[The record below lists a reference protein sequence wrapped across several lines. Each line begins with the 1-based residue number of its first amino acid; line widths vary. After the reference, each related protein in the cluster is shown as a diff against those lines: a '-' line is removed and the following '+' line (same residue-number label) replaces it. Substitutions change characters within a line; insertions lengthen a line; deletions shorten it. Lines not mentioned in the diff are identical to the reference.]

1 MRANMQRKPDSVE
14 WILGGIIVV
23 AVLFVWFSS
32 KSNKNSVA
40 IIRMDDIAKE
50 TGWDVQAGDV
60 FRKKR
65 AADEKDIMRQQQLLK
80 ADIDAKRERYGEN
93 TTPEQ
98 LENLRAMQQQ
108 MQAQTMQLRKR
119 SQEGLQK
126 MQMQQMREFMSELQ
140 PIIMKLS
147 AELNFTVVLDRTR
160 SNVFYADPA
169 TDITDAVVEALKKQS
184 MGMPLDPT
192 VDAIPGNPN
201 RP

>member
-1 MRANMQRKPDSVE
+1 MQRKPDSVE

-32 KSNKNSVA
+32 KSNNNSVA

-50 TGWDVQAGDV
+50 TGWDVQAGDI
-60 FRKKR
+60 FRKER
-65 AADEKDIMRQQQLLK
+65 SAAETDIMRQQQLLK
-80 ADIDAKRERYGEN
+80 ADIDAKREAYGEN
-93 TTPEQ
+93 ATPEQ
-98 LENLRAMQQQ
+98 LENLRVMQQQ
-108 MQAQTMQLRKR
+108 MQAQTVQLRRR

-126 MQMQQMREFMSELQ
+126 MQMQQMQEFVAELQ
-140 PIIMKLS
+140 PIILKLS

-169 TDITDAVVEALKKQS
+169 TDITDAVVEELKKQS

-192 VDAIPGNPN
+192 VDAIPENPN

>member
-1 MRANMQRKPDSVE
+1 MQRKPDSVE

-65 AADEKDIMRQQQLLK
+65 AAEEKDIMRQQQLLK

-98 LENLRAMQQQ
+98 LEILRVMQQR
-108 MQAQTMQLRKR
+108 MQRDTMQLRRR

-126 MQMQQMREFMSELQ
+126 MQMQQMLDFEVELR
-140 PIIMKLS
+140 PIILKIS
-147 AELNFTVVLDRTR
+147 AEGNFTVVLKGTR
-160 SNVFYADPA
+160 NNVFFADPA
-169 TDITDAVVEALKKQS
+169 ADITDAVIKEWQKQ
-184 MGMPLDPT
+184 
-192 VDAIPGNPN
+192 
-201 RP
+201 

>member
-1 MRANMQRKPDSVE
+1 MQRKPDSVE

-40 IIRMDDIAKE
+40 IIRINDIAKE
-50 TGWDVQAGDV
+50 TGWDVQIGDV
-60 FRKKR
+60 FSKKR
-65 AADEKDIMRQQQLLK
+65 AADEKDVMRQQQLLK

-98 LENLRAMQQQ
+98 LETLRAMEQQ
-108 MQAQTMQLRKR
+108 MQAITMQLRRR

-126 MQMQQMREFMSELQ
+126 MQMQQMLDFEVELR
-140 PIIMKLS
+140 PIIQKLS
-147 AELNFTVVLDRTR
+147 AELDFTVVLHSTR
-160 SNVFYADPA
+160 SNIFYADPA
-169 TDITDAVVEALKKQS
+169 TDITDAVVEELKKQS
-184 MGMPLDPT
+184 MGIPLDPT

>member
-1 MRANMQRKPDSVE
+1 MQRKPDSVE

-40 IIRMDDIAKE
+40 IIRINDIVKE
-50 TGWDVQAGDV
+50 TGWDVQIGDV
-60 FRKKR
+60 VSKKR

-98 LENLRAMQQQ
+98 LETLRAMEQQ
-108 MQAQTMQLRKR
+108 MQAITMQLRRR

-126 MQMQQMREFMSELQ
+126 MQMQQMRDFEVELR
-140 PIIMKLS
+140 PIILKLS
-147 AELNFTVVLDRTR
+147 AELDFTVVLQSTW

-169 TDITDAVVEALKKQS
+169 TDITDAVVEELKKQS

>member
-1 MRANMQRKPDSVE
+1 MQRKPDSVE

-32 KSNKNSVA
+32 KSNNNSVA

-60 FRKKR
+60 FRKER
-65 AADEKDIMRQQQLLK
+65 AADEKDIVRQQQLLK
-80 ADIDAKRERYGEN
+80 ADIDAKREAYGEN

-98 LENLRAMQQQ
+98 FEILRVMQQR
-108 MQAQTMQLRKR
+108 MQADTMQLRRR
-119 SQEGLQK
+119 SQERLQK
-126 MQMQQMREFMSELQ
+126 MQMQQMQEFVSELQ
-140 PIIMKLS
+140 PIILKLS

-169 TDITDAVVEALKKQS
+169 TDITDVVVEELKKQS
-184 MGMPLDPT
+184 MGMPLEPAADS
-192 VDAIPGNPN
+192 IPGNPN